1 MWHLLEYTLPEVRGF
16 PQTCVLYCTYPS
28 VLHMVGPS
36 EVLVEFKDKK
46 LGYPVSIKLS
56 CGKVK
61 SIKNT
66 ENTERFIWIEREMGG
81 GC

>member
-16 PQTCVLYCTYPS
+16 PQTCVLYCAYPS

>member
-16 PQTCVLYCTYPS
+16 PQTCVLYCAYPS
-28 VLHMVGPS
+28 VLDMVGPS
-36 EVLVEFKDKK
+36 EALVEFKDKK

-66 ENTERFIWIEREMGG
+66 EYREIHLD
-81 GC
+81 